1 MGGSYGESHGSDQTL
16 FFITTGE
23 TLLVGALVVKIDC
36 KKVHLSFIFSF
47 MRLLINT
54 PKERWKME
62 YNMNSFIMENIQI
75 IITLGF

>member
-1 MGGSYGESHGSDQTL
+1 MGRAMGQTRHF

-23 TLLVGALVVKIDC
+23 TLLFGALVVKIDC
-36 KKVHLSFIFSF
+36 KKVPLSFIFSF